1 MGLLTK
7 LGFLLRGY
15 GSKAFI
21 FLWFCLIL
29 IFAKNTKFEL
39 AIYTMEY
46 YNSNN
51 VRLPSIS
58 VRIMN

>member
-1 MGLLTK
+1 MEAS
-7 LGFLLRGY
+7 FY
-15 GSKAFI
+15 IFI

-39 AIYTMEY
+39 AIYTVEY
-46 YNSNN
+46 FNNNN

-58 VRIMN
+58 VRIMT